1 MGLQLRRLMEAITS
15 GGGIAPIIPLAATRL
30 VLVSGQSLSIG
41 TMTQASQP
49 PYPSQ
54 PELPSR
60 IKTFNAI
67 PPTGLGNVVA
77 TDANTSSLIQY
88 QELTGTLGASGYY
101 THGVGFFKWLN
112 GKDDASQQW
121 VWAGAGVGGATIT
134 QVDSGGAYASY
145 ANEQKF
151 LQRIKLLDASTV
163 PTAILFSQGESN
175 YTDTTMDAYYAKLV
189 TYKANQLSA
198 VTAQFPSATPYFLID
213 QCGDGLA
220 SIRVH
225 HAQANAHRNGLAT
238 LVGPKYWLNRLYPNV
253 MTTEQL
259 HLNVNGYTYQGEMF
273 GRALEKMVSDGSF
286 SPCIITS
293 IAYSNPTTIVLTCNV
308 PNGGSLVID
317 TTTLPAVPG
326 YGISLQKPTLD
337 ELIPTSVTVSGNQI
351 TCVFAETVYPDFR
364 FKIGYTA
371 TDKTNDGTPSG
382 NYMPMTNI
390 RGSVANTSPSG
401 LAAWYDWLC
410 LDRHTVA
417 TTTTGYV
424 KPGTLGTELY
434 RTAAVGLTNGL
445 ASAVTFDGTN
455 MTVTRNGVTNSPIP
469 TAGFID
475 GGVSPDSLYWPI
487 VAGKTYRV
495 QGTCQVTSGAG
506 THEIRI
512 YTGSLGIVKRSST
525 NSGTLGAFSVD
536 IVAAGTSGTLEL
548 RVNNTAIVGQ
558 ISNISVREVLP

>member
-1 MGLQLRRLMEAITS
+1 MGLPLRTLMSAILA
-15 GGGIAPIIPLAATRL
+15 GGGVAPSIPLAATRL

-60 IKTFNAI
+60 VKTFNAI

-112 GKDDASQQW
+112 EKDDASQQW

-134 QVDSGGAYASY
+134 QLDSGGAYAAY

-175 YTDTTMDAYYAKLV
+175 YTDSTMETYYNKLV
-189 TYKANQLSA
+189 TYKANQLAA
-198 VTAQFPSATPYFLID
+198 VTAQFPGAAPHFLID
-213 QCGDGLA
+213 QCGDGIA
-220 SIRVH
+220 TIRVH

-238 LVGPKYWLNRLYPNV
+238 LVGPKYWLNRLHPNV

-259 HLNVNGYTYQGEMF
+259 HLNVTGYTYQGEMF
-273 GRALEKMVSDGSF
+273 GRALERLVASGSF
-286 SPCIITS
+286 SPCIVTG
-293 IAYSNPTTIVLTCNV
+293 IAYSGPTTIVLTCNV

-326 YGISLQKPTLD
+326 YGITCQKPTLD
-337 ELIPTSVTVSGNQI
+337 EIVPTSVTVAGNQI
-351 TCVFAETVYPDFR
+351 TCVFAETIYPDFR
-364 FKIGYTA
+364 LKIGYTA
-371 TDKTNDGTPSG
+371 TDKTNDGTASG
-382 NYMPMTNI
+382 NYLPMTNI

-401 LAAWYDWLC
+401 LAPWYDWLC
-410 LDRHTVA
+410 LDRQVVA
-417 TTTTGYV
+417 TTTPGYS

-434 RTAAVGLTNGL
+434 RTAQVGLTAGL
-445 ASAVTFDGTN
+445 ASAVVFDGTN
-455 MTVTRNGVTNSPIP
+455 MTVTRNGITNAPVP

-475 GGVSPDSLYWPI
+475 GGVSPDALYWPI
-487 VAGKTYRV
+487 KAGKTYRV

-506 THEIRI
+506 AHEIRI
-512 YTGSLGIVKRSST
+512 YVGSLGIVKRQST

-536 IVAAGTSGTLEL
+536 IVASGTEGDLEL